1 MVEATRQ
8 DKIFM
13 VGEISMFSCNIWTVI
28 DPKLSEIFSKVAEL
42 SSVGL
47 SMIDI
52 CHYLQLN
59 SVRGRFIISRF
70 ASKGKMNQLL
80 LLQSWLLF
88 KYAELKL
95 VVRQTDHI
103 FVLVENNICVDT
115 VDVKILKSFQKARF
129 TGQSDNVY
137 SNDALHKY
145 AENKPTVLRNQI
157 VISNYLLKSTS

>member
-115 VDVKILKSFQKARF
+115 VDVKILKSFQRQDLQVNLTMSTQMMHYISMQKM
-129 TGQSDNVY
+129 
-137 SNDALHKY
+137 
-145 AENKPTVLRNQI
+145 NQQYWEI
-157 VISNYLLKSTS
+157 KLLLVITS

>member
-1 MVEATRQ
+1 
-8 DKIFM
+8 M

-28 DPKLSEIFSKVAEL
+28 DAKLSEIFSKVAEL
-42 SSVGL
+42 SFVSL

-70 ASKGKMNQLL
+70 ASEGKMNQLL

-103 FVLVENNICVDT
+103 FVLVEDNICVDT
-115 VDVKILKSFQKARF
+115 VDVKILKSFQRQDLQVNLTMSTQMMHYISMQKM
-129 TGQSDNVY
+129 
-137 SNDALHKY
+137 
-145 AENKPTVLRNQI
+145 NQQYWEI
-157 VISNYLLKSTS
+157 KLLLVITS

>member
-28 DPKLSEIFSKVAEL
+28 DAKLSEIFSKVAEL

-70 ASKGKMNQLL
+70 ASGGKMNQLL

-115 VDVKILKSFQKARF
+115 VDVKILKSFQRQDLQVNLTMSTQMMHYIRMQKM
-129 TGQSDNVY
+129 
-137 SNDALHKY
+137 
-145 AENKPTVLRNQI
+145 NQQYWEI
-157 VISNYLLKSTS
+157 KLLLVINS

>member
-70 ASKGKMNQLL
+70 ASGGKMNQLL

-115 VDVKILKSFQKARF
+115 VDVKILKSFQRQDLQVNLTMSTQMMHYISMQKI
-129 TGQSDNVY
+129 
-137 SNDALHKY
+137 
-145 AENKPTVLRNQI
+145 NQQYWEI
-157 VISNYLLKSTS
+157 KLLLVITS

>member
-115 VDVKILKSFQKARF
+115 VDVKILKSFQRQDLQVNLTMSTQMMHYISMQKI
-129 TGQSDNVY
+129 
-137 SNDALHKY
+137 
-145 AENKPTVLRNQI
+145 NQQYWEI
-157 VISNYLLKSTS
+157 KLLLVITS

>member
-70 ASKGKMNQLL
+70 ASGGKMNQLL
-80 LLQSWLLF
+80 LLQLWLLF

-115 VDVKILKSFQKARF
+115 VDVKILKSFQRQDLQVNLTMSTQMMHYISMQKI
-129 TGQSDNVY
+129 
-137 SNDALHKY
+137 
-145 AENKPTVLRNQI
+145 NQQYWEI
-157 VISNYLLKSTS
+157 KLLLVITS

>member
-13 VGEISMFSCNIWTVI
+13 VGEISMVSCNIWTVI
-28 DPKLSEIFSKVAEL
+28 DAKLSEIFSKVAEL
-42 SSVGL
+42 SFAGL
-47 SMIDI
+47 SMVDI

-115 VDVKILKSFQKARF
+115 VDVKILKSFQRQDLQVNLTMSTQMMHYIRMQKM
-129 TGQSDNVY
+129 
-137 SNDALHKY
+137 
-145 AENKPTVLRNQI
+145 NQQYWEI
-157 VISNYLLKSTS
+157 KLLLVINS

>member
-28 DPKLSEIFSKVAEL
+28 DAKLSEIFSKVAEL

-115 VDVKILKSFQKARF
+115 VDVKILKSFQRQDLQVNLTMSTQMMHYISMQKM
-129 TGQSDNVY
+129 
-137 SNDALHKY
+137 
-145 AENKPTVLRNQI
+145 NQQYWEI
-157 VISNYLLKSTS
+157 KLLLVITS

>member
-1 MVEATRQ
+1 
-8 DKIFM
+8 M

-28 DPKLSEIFSKVAEL
+28 DAKLSEIFSKVAEL
-42 SSVGL
+42 SFAGL
-47 SMIDI
+47 SMVDI

-70 ASKGKMNQLL
+70 ASGGKMNQLL
-80 LLQSWLLF
+80 LLQLWLLF

-115 VDVKILKSFQKARF
+115 VDVKILKSFQRQDLQVNLTMSTQMMHYISMQKI
-129 TGQSDNVY
+129 
-137 SNDALHKY
+137 
-145 AENKPTVLRNQI
+145 NQQYWEI
-157 VISNYLLKSTS
+157 KLLLVITS